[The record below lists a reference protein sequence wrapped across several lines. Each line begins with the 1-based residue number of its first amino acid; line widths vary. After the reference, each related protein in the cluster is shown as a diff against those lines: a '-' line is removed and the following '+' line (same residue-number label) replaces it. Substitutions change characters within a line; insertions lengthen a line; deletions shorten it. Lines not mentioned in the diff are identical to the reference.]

1 MLELTPNLNMN
12 SKKALYVQ
20 LYEYIKKE
28 IKDGTISAFTKLPA
42 KRKLAGYLQV
52 SKNTIEA
59 AYEQLLA
66 EGYIESISRK
76 GYFVCEFEQMMDVEG
91 SEAEVE
97 EIPFR
102 EGNYT
107 FDFTQTGVDTNT
119 FPFTTYRK
127 LINDVWQ
134 PHNND
139 LLFLGHP
146 QGELS
151 LREEIANYL
160 YESRGVRCSASQIV
174 LGAGTQILVKLLF
187 QLLKGSNYA
196 VENPGYHRKMVVFEQ
211 GEKKVQMLSLDRDGI
226 CMADLENSDANVVFV
241 TPSHQFPYGMIMPIT
256 RRTQLLQWAKKE
268 EDRYIIEDDYDS
280 EFRYSGRPI
289 PALQGLDTDGK
300 VIYMGTL
307 SKALLP
313 SLRMSYIVLPKNL
326 IKKYQKEYLFYTQS
340 VSRMDQEVIR
350 KFLNEGYWEKHIHK
364 MRVVYRKKR
373 DRLVFEIEKYF
384 SNRVEVI
391 GEDSGLHILLKV
403 HNGMREEELI
413 KAAAKYS
420 IKIYPFSTYYKDD
433 TAPEN
438 VVLLGFAILSEEEIA
453 KAIQLL
459 HKAWFTRSK
468 KTSSKHEDVFYYL
481 FSSKNKTICS
491 SSQY

>member
-42 KRKLAGYLQV
+42 KRKLADYLQV

-76 GYFVCEFEQMMDVEG
+76 GYFVCKFEQMMDVEG

-127 LINDVWQ
+127 FINDVWQ
-134 PHNND
+134 PRNNE

-211 GEKKVQMLSLDRDGI
+211 GEERVQMLSLDKDGI

-256 RRTQLLQWAKKE
+256 RRTQLLQWAQKE
-268 EDRYIIEDDYDS
+268 DDRYIIEDDYDS
-280 EFRYSGRPI
+280 EFRYSGKPI

-340 VSRMDQEVIR
+340 VSRMDQEVVR
-350 KFLNEGYWEKHIHK
+350 KFLHEGYWEKHIHK

-384 SNRVEVI
+384 SNLVEII

-413 KAAAKYS
+413 KEAAKYS
-420 IKIYPFSTYYKDD
+420 IKIYPVSTYYKDD

-459 HKAWFTRSK
+459 HKAWFTRK
-468 KTSSKHEDVFYYL
+468 
-481 FSSKNKTICS
+481 
-491 SSQY
+491 

>member
-1 MLELTPNLNMN
+1 MLELTPNLNTR
-12 SKKALYVQ
+12 SKTALYVQ

-28 IKDGTISAFTKLPA
+28 VKDGTIPAFTKLPA
-42 KRKLAGYLQV
+42 KRKLASYLQV
-52 SKNTIEA
+52 SKNTVEA

-66 EGYIESISRK
+66 EGYIESASRK
-76 GYFVCEFEQMMDVEG
+76 GYFVCKIEQMIYVEG
-91 SEAEVE
+91 SEAKVE
-97 EIPFR
+97 EVPFR
-102 EGNYT
+102 EENYT

-119 FPFTTYRK
+119 FPFTMYRK

-134 PHNND
+134 PHNNE

-226 CMADLENSDANVVFV
+226 CMEDLENSDANVVFV

-268 EDRYIIEDDYDS
+268 EERYIIEDDYDS
-280 EFRYSGRPI
+280 EFRYSGKPI

-326 IKKYQKEYLFYTQS
+326 IEKYQKEYLFYTQS

-350 KFLNEGYWEKHIHK
+350 TFLNEGYWEKHIHK

-413 KAAAKYS
+413 QEAAKYS
-420 IKIYPFSTYYKDD
+420 IKIYPVSTYYKDG
-433 TAPEN
+433 TASEN

-459 HKAWFTRSK
+459 HKAWCTK
-468 KTSSKHEDVFYYL
+468 K
-481 FSSKNKTICS
+481 
-491 SSQY
+491 

>member
-1 MLELTPNLNMN
+1 MLELTPNLNAK
-12 SKKALYVQ
+12 SKIALYVQ

-28 IKDGTISAFTKLPA
+28 IKDGTIPAFTKLPA
-42 KRKLAGYLQV
+42 KRKLASYLQV
-52 SKNTIEA
+52 SKNTVEA

-66 EGYIESISRK
+66 EGYIESASRK
-76 GYFVCEFEQMMDVEG
+76 GYFVCKVEQMIYVEG
-91 SEAEVE
+91 SDVKVE
-97 EIPFR
+97 EVPFW
-102 EGNYT
+102 EENYK
-107 FDFTQTGVDTNT
+107 FDFTQTGVDTKT
-119 FPFTTYRK
+119 FPFTMYRK

-134 PHNND
+134 PHNNE

-151 LREEIANYL
+151 LREEIAKYL

-174 LGAGTQILVKLLF
+174 LGAGTQILVRLLF

-211 GEKKVQMLSLDRDGI
+211 GEEKVQMLSLDRDGI

-280 EFRYSGRPI
+280 EFRYSGKPI

-373 DRLVFEIEKYF
+373 DRLVFEIGKYF

-403 HNGMREEELI
+403 HNGMGEEELI
-413 KAAAKYS
+413 KEAAKYS
-420 IKIYPFSTYYKDD
+420 IKIYPVSTYYKDD

-453 KAIQLL
+453 QAIQLL
-459 HKAWFTRSK
+459 NTAWFRK
-468 KTSSKHEDVFYYL
+468 K
-481 FSSKNKTICS
+481 
-491 SSQY
+491 

>member
-76 GYFVCEFEQMMDVEG
+76 GYFVCKFEQMMDVEG
-91 SEAEVE
+91 SETEVE

-241 TPSHQFPYGMIMPIT
+241 TPSHQFPYGMIMSIT

-350 KFLNEGYWEKHIHK
+350 KFLHEGYWEKHIHK

-384 SNRVEVI
+384 SNHVEVI

-420 IKIYPFSTYYKDD
+420 IKIYPVSTYYKAD

-438 VVLLGFAILSEEEIA
+438 VVLLGFAILSEEEIEQA
-453 KAIQLL
+453 VQLL
-459 HKAWFTRSK
+459 NIAWFRK
-468 KTSSKHEDVFYYL
+468 K
-481 FSSKNKTICS
+481 
-491 SSQY
+491 

>member
-1 MLELTPNLNMN
+1 MLELTPNLNTK
-12 SKKALYVQ
+12 SKIALYVQ

-28 IKDGTISAFTKLPA
+28 IKDGTIPAFTKLPA
-42 KRKLAGYLQV
+42 KRKLASYLQV
-52 SKNTIEA
+52 SKNTVEA

-66 EGYIESISRK
+66 EGYIESASRK
-76 GYFVCEFEQMMDVEG
+76 GYFVCKIEQMIYVEG
-91 SEAEVE
+91 SEAKVE
-97 EIPFR
+97 EVSFR
-102 EGNYT
+102 EEDYK
-107 FDFTQTGVDTNT
+107 FDFTQTGVDTDT

-134 PHNND
+134 PHNNE
-139 LLFLGHP
+139 LLFLGHS

-151 LREEIANYL
+151 LREEIASYL

-226 CMADLENSDANVVFV
+226 CMTDLENSDANVVFV

-280 EFRYSGRPI
+280 EFRYSGKPI

-313 SLRMSYIVLPKNL
+313 SLRMSYIVLPKNV
-326 IKKYQKEYLFYTQS
+326 IEKYQKEYLFYTQS

-350 KFLNEGYWEKHIHK
+350 RFLNEGYWEKHIHK

-391 GEDSGLHILLKV
+391 GEDSGLHILLQV

-413 KAAAKYS
+413 KEAAKYS
-420 IKIYPFSTYYKDD
+420 IKIYPVSTYYKDG

-438 VVLLGFAILSEEEIA
+438 VVLLGFAILSEDEIA

-459 HKAWFTRSK
+459 HKAWYTRK
-468 KTSSKHEDVFYYL
+468 
-481 FSSKNKTICS
+481 
-491 SSQY
+491 

>member
-1 MLELTPNLNMN
+1 MLELTPNLNLN

-42 KRKLAGYLQV
+42 KRKLADYLQV

-76 GYFVCEFEQMMDVEG
+76 GYFVCKFEQMMDVEG

-196 VENPGYHRKMVVFEQ
+196 VENPGYHRKMAVFEQ

-256 RRTQLLQWAKKE
+256 RRTHLLQWAKKA

-280 EFRYSGRPI
+280 EFRYSGKPI

-313 SLRMSYIVLPKNL
+313 SLRMSL
-326 IKKYQKEYLFYTQS
+326 
-340 VSRMDQEVIR
+340 
-350 KFLNEGYWEKHIHK
+350 
-364 MRVVYRKKR
+364 
-373 DRLVFEIEKYF
+373 
-384 SNRVEVI
+384 
-391 GEDSGLHILLKV
+391 
-403 HNGMREEELI
+403 
-413 KAAAKYS
+413 YS
-420 IKIYPFSTYYKDD
+420 IT
-433 TAPEN
+433 
-438 VVLLGFAILSEEEIA
+438 EE
-453 KAIQLL
+453 
-459 HKAWFTRSK
+459 F
-468 KTSSKHEDVFYYL
+468 
-481 FSSKNKTICS
+481 N
-491 SSQY
+491 

>member
-1 MLELTPNLNMN
+1 MLELTPNLNAK
-12 SKKALYVQ
+12 SKIALYVQ

-28 IKDGTISAFTKLPA
+28 IKDGTIPAFTKLPA

-76 GYFVCEFEQMMDVEG
+76 GYFVCKFEQMMDVEG

-384 SNRVEVI
+384 SNHVEVI

-420 IKIYPFSTYYKDD
+420 IKIYPVSTYYKAD

-438 VVLLGFAILSEEEIA
+438 VVLLGFAILSEEEIEQA
-453 KAIQLL
+453 VQLL
-459 HKAWFTRSK
+459 NIAWFRK
-468 KTSSKHEDVFYYL
+468 K
-481 FSSKNKTICS
+481 
-491 SSQY
+491 

>member
-1 MLELTPNLNMN
+1 MLELTPNLNTQ
-12 SKKALYVQ
+12 SKIALYVQ

-28 IKDGTISAFTKLPA
+28 IKDGTIPAFTKLPA
-42 KRKLAGYLQV
+42 KRKLAIYLQV
-52 SKNTIEA
+52 SKNTVEA

-76 GYFVCEFEQMMDVEG
+76 GYFVCKIEQMIHVEG
-91 SEAEVE
+91 SEDRIAE
-97 EIPFR
+97 ISFR
-102 EGNYT
+102 ERDYT

-119 FPFTTYRK
+119 FPFNMYRK

-134 PHNND
+134 PHNNE

-146 QGELS
+146 QGEVS
-151 LREEIANYL
+151 LREEIAKYL
-160 YESRGVRCSASQIV
+160 YESRGVRCSPSQIV

-187 QLLKGSNYA
+187 QLLQGSCYA
-196 VENPGYHRKMVVFEQ
+196 VENPGYHRKMVAFEQ
-211 GEKKVQMLSLDRDGI
+211 GENRVQMLSLDRDGI
-226 CMADLENSDANVVFV
+226 CIADLENSDANVVFV

-256 RRTQLLQWAKKE
+256 RRMQLLQWAKKE
-268 EDRYIIEDDYDS
+268 EGRYIIEDDYDS
-280 EFRYSGRPI
+280 EFRYSGKPI

-326 IKKYQKEYLFYTQS
+326 INKYQKQYLFYTQS
-340 VSRMDQEVIR
+340 VSRIDQEVIR
-350 KFLNEGYWEKHIHK
+350 KFLNEGHFEKHIHK

-384 SNRVEVI
+384 ADQVEVI

-403 HNGMREEELI
+403 HNGMREEDLI
-413 KAAAKYS
+413 TEAAKHR
-420 IKIYPFSTYYKDD
+420 IKVYPVSTYYKDG
-433 TAPEN
+433 TAPGN
-438 VVLLGFAILSEEEIA
+438 IVLLGFAILSEEEIA

-459 HKAWFTRSK
+459 STAWFTK
-468 KTSSKHEDVFYYL
+468 K
-481 FSSKNKTICS
+481 
-491 SSQY
+491 

>member
-1 MLELTPNLNMN
+1 MLELTPNLNAK
-12 SKKALYVQ
+12 SKIALYVQ

-28 IKDGTISAFTKLPA
+28 IKDGTIPAFPKLPA
-42 KRKLAGYLQV
+42 KRKLASYLQV
-52 SKNTIEA
+52 SKNTVEA

-66 EGYIESISRK
+66 EGYIESASRK
-76 GYFVCEFEQMMDVEG
+76 GYFVCKVEQMIYVEG

-97 EIPFR
+97 EISFR
-102 EGNYT
+102 EENYK
-107 FDFTQTGVDTNT
+107 FDFTQTGVDTKT
-119 FPFTTYRK
+119 FPFTMYRK

-134 PHNND
+134 PHNNE

-151 LREEIANYL
+151 LREEIAKYL

-211 GEKKVQMLSLDRDGI
+211 GEEKVQMLSLDRDGI

-280 EFRYSGRPI
+280 EFRYSGKPI

-373 DRLVFEIEKYF
+373 DRLVFEIGKYF

-391 GEDSGLHILLKV
+391 GGRFGITHF
-403 HNGMREEELI
+403 I
-413 KAAAKYS
+413 KSA
-420 IKIYPFSTYYKDD
+420 
-433 TAPEN
+433 
-438 VVLLGFAILSEEEIA
+438 
-453 KAIQLL
+453 
-459 HKAWFTRSK
+459 
-468 KTSSKHEDVFYYL
+468 
-481 FSSKNKTICS
+481 
-491 SSQY
+491 

>member
-1 MLELTPNLNMN
+1 M
-12 SKKALYVQ
+12 
-20 LYEYIKKE
+20 
-28 IKDGTISAFTKLPA
+28 
-42 KRKLAGYLQV
+42 

-76 GYFVCEFEQMMDVEG
+76 GYFVCKFEQMMDVEG

-187 QLLKGSNYA
+187 N
-196 VENPGYHRKMVVFEQ
+196 
-211 GEKKVQMLSLDRDGI
+211 
-226 CMADLENSDANVVFV
+226 C
-241 TPSHQFPYGMIMPIT
+241 
-256 RRTQLLQWAKKE
+256 
-268 EDRYIIEDDYDS
+268 
-280 EFRYSGRPI
+280 
-289 PALQGLDTDGK
+289 
-300 VIYMGTL
+300 
-307 SKALLP
+307 
-313 SLRMSYIVLPKNL
+313 
-326 IKKYQKEYLFYTQS
+326 
-340 VSRMDQEVIR
+340 
-350 KFLNEGYWEKHIHK
+350 
-364 MRVVYRKKR
+364 
-373 DRLVFEIEKYF
+373 
-384 SNRVEVI
+384 
-391 GEDSGLHILLKV
+391 
-403 HNGMREEELI
+403 
-413 KAAAKYS
+413 
-420 IKIYPFSTYYKDD
+420 
-433 TAPEN
+433 
-438 VVLLGFAILSEEEIA
+438 
-453 KAIQLL
+453 
-459 HKAWFTRSK
+459 
-468 KTSSKHEDVFYYL
+468 
-481 FSSKNKTICS
+481 
-491 SSQY
+491 

>member
-1 MLELTPNLNMN
+1 MLELTPNLNVN
-12 SKKALYVQ
+12 SKRALYVQ

-28 IKDGTISAFTKLPA
+28 IKDGTIPALTKLPA
-42 KRKLAGYLQV
+42 KRKLASYLQV
-52 SKNTIEA
+52 SKNTVEA

-66 EGYIESISRK
+66 EGYIESASRK
-76 GYFVCEFEQMMDVEG
+76 GYFVCEIEQIIYVEG
-91 SEAEVE
+91 SEAKVE
-97 EIPFR
+97 EVSFR
-102 EGNYT
+102 EENYT
-107 FDFTQTGVDTNT
+107 FDFTQTGVDTDT

-134 PHNND
+134 PHNNE

-211 GEKKVQMLSLDRDGI
+211 GEKKVQILSLDRDGI
-226 CMADLENSDANVVFV
+226 CMADLENSDANIVFV

-280 EFRYSGRPI
+280 EFRYSGKPI

-313 SLRMSYIVLPKNL
+313 SLRMSYIVLPKNV
-326 IKKYQKEYLFYTQS
+326 IEKYQKEYLFYTQS

-413 KAAAKYS
+413 KEAAKYS
-420 IKIYPFSTYYKDD
+420 IKIYPVSTYYKDG

-438 VVLLGFAILSEEEIA
+438 VVLLGFAILSEDEIA
-453 KAIQLL
+453 KAVQLL
-459 HKAWFTRSK
+459 HKAWYTRK
-468 KTSSKHEDVFYYL
+468 
-481 FSSKNKTICS
+481 
-491 SSQY
+491 

>member
-1 MLELTPNLNMN
+1 MLELTPNLNTK
-12 SKKALYVQ
+12 SKIALYVQ

-28 IKDGTISAFTKLPA
+28 IKDGTIPAFTKLPA
-42 KRKLAGYLQV
+42 KRKLASYLQV
-52 SKNTIEA
+52 SKNTVEV

-66 EGYIESISRK
+66 EGYIESASRK
-76 GYFVCEFEQMMDVEG
+76 GYFVCKIEQMIYVEG
-91 SEAEVE
+91 SEAKVE
-97 EIPFR
+97 EVSFR
-102 EGNYT
+102 EENYK
-107 FDFTQTGVDTNT
+107 FDFTQTGVDTDT

-134 PHNND
+134 PHNNE

-151 LREEIANYL
+151 LREEIASYL

-187 QLLKGSNYA
+187 QLLKESNYA

-211 GEKKVQMLSLDRDGI
+211 GETRVQMLPLDRDGI
-226 CMADLENSDANVVFV
+226 CIADLENSNANVVFV

-256 RRTQLLQWAKKE
+256 RRMQLLQWAKKE
-268 EDRYIIEDDYDS
+268 ESRYIIEDDYDS
-280 EFRYSGRPI
+280 EFRYSGKPI
-289 PALQGLDTDGK
+289 PALQGLDTEGK

-313 SLRMSYIVLPKNL
+313 SLRMSYMVLPKKL
-326 IKKYQKEYLFYTQS
+326 IKKYQQQYLFYTQS
-340 VSRMDQEVIR
+340 ISRMDQEVIR
-350 KFLNEGYWEKHIHK
+350 RFLNEGYWEKHIHK

-413 KAAAKYS
+413 QEAAKYS
-420 IKIYPFSTYYKDD
+420 IKIYPVSTYYKDG
-433 TAPEN
+433 TAPES

-459 HKAWFTRSK
+459 HKAWFTRK
-468 KTSSKHEDVFYYL
+468 
-481 FSSKNKTICS
+481 
-491 SSQY
+491 

>member
-1 MLELTPNLNMN
+1 MLELTPNLNVN
-12 SKKALYVQ
+12 SKRALYVQ

-28 IKDGTISAFTKLPA
+28 IKDGTIPALTKLPA
-42 KRKLAGYLQV
+42 KRKLASYLQV
-52 SKNTIEA
+52 SKNTVEA

-66 EGYIESISRK
+66 EGYIESASRK
-76 GYFVCEFEQMMDVEG
+76 GYFVCKVEQMIYVEG
-91 SEAEVE
+91 SEEKVE
-97 EIPFR
+97 EVPFR
-102 EGNYT
+102 EENYT

-134 PHNND
+134 PHNNE

-280 EFRYSGRPI
+280 EFRYSGKPI

-313 SLRMSYIVLPKNL
+313 SLRMSYIVLPKNV
-326 IKKYQKEYLFYTQS
+326 IEKYQKEYLFYTQS

-350 KFLNEGYWEKHIHK
+350 KFLNEGYWGKHIHK

-413 KAAAKYS
+413 KEAAKYS
-420 IKIYPFSTYYKDD
+420 IKIYPVSTYYKDG

-438 VVLLGFAILSEEEIA
+438 VVLLGFAILSEDEIA
-453 KAIQLL
+453 KAVQLL
-459 HKAWFTRSK
+459 HKAWYTRK
-468 KTSSKHEDVFYYL
+468 
-481 FSSKNKTICS
+481 
-491 SSQY
+491 

>member
-1 MLELTPNLNMN
+1 MLELTPNLNVN
-12 SKKALYVQ
+12 SKRALYVQ

-28 IKDGTISAFTKLPA
+28 IKDGTIPALTKLPA
-42 KRKLAGYLQV
+42 KRKLASYLQV
-52 SKNTIEA
+52 SKNTVEA

-66 EGYIESISRK
+66 EGYIESASRK
-76 GYFVCEFEQMMDVEG
+76 GYFVCKVEQMIYVEG
-91 SEAEVE
+91 SEAKVE
-97 EIPFR
+97 EVPFR
-102 EGNYT
+102 EENYT

-134 PHNND
+134 PHNNE

-226 CMADLENSDANVVFV
+226 CMADLENSDVNVVFV

-280 EFRYSGRPI
+280 EFRYSGKPI

-313 SLRMSYIVLPKNL
+313 SLRMSYIVLPKNV
-326 IKKYQKEYLFYTQS
+326 IEKYQKEYLFYTQS

-350 KFLNEGYWEKHIHK
+350 KFLNEGYWGKHIHK

-413 KAAAKYS
+413 KEAAKYS
-420 IKIYPFSTYYKDD
+420 IKIYPVSTYYKDG

-438 VVLLGFAILSEEEIA
+438 VVLLGFAILSEDEIA
-453 KAIQLL
+453 KAVQLL
-459 HKAWFTRSK
+459 HKAWYTRK
-468 KTSSKHEDVFYYL
+468 
-481 FSSKNKTICS
+481 
-491 SSQY
+491 

>member
-1 MLELTPNLNMN
+1 MLELTPNLNAK
-12 SKKALYVQ
+12 SKIALYVQ

-28 IKDGTISAFTKLPA
+28 IKDGTIPAFTKLPA
-42 KRKLAGYLQV
+42 KRKLASYLQV
-52 SKNTIEA
+52 SKNTVEA

-66 EGYIESISRK
+66 EGYIESALRK
-76 GYFVCEFEQMMDVEG
+76 GYFVCKVEQMIYVEG

-97 EIPFR
+97 EISFR
-102 EGNYT
+102 EENYK
-107 FDFTQTGVDTNT
+107 FDFTQTGVDTKT
-119 FPFTTYRK
+119 FPFTMYRK

-134 PHNND
+134 PHNNE

-151 LREEIANYL
+151 LREEIAKYL

-211 GEKKVQMLSLDRDGI
+211 GEEKVQMLSLDRDGI

-280 EFRYSGRPI
+280 EFRYSGKPI

-373 DRLVFEIEKYF
+373 DRLVFEIGKYF

-413 KAAAKYS
+413 KEAAKYS
-420 IKIYPFSTYYKDD
+420 IKIYPVSTYYKDD

-453 KAIQLL
+453 QAIQLL
-459 HKAWFTRSK
+459 NTAWFRK
-468 KTSSKHEDVFYYL
+468 K
-481 FSSKNKTICS
+481 
-491 SSQY
+491 

>member
-12 SKKALYVQ
+12 SKKVLYVQ

-76 GYFVCEFEQMMDVEG
+76 GYFVCKFEQMMDVEG
-91 SEAEVE
+91 SETEVE

-384 SNRVEVI
+384 SNHVEVI

-420 IKIYPFSTYYKDD
+420 IKIYPVSTYYKAD

-438 VVLLGFAILSEEEIA
+438 VVLLGFAILSEEEIEQA
-453 KAIQLL
+453 VQLL
-459 HKAWFTRSK
+459 NIAWFRK
-468 KTSSKHEDVFYYL
+468 K
-481 FSSKNKTICS
+481 
-491 SSQY
+491 

>member
-1 MLELTPNLNMN
+1 MLELTPNLNVN
-12 SKKALYVQ
+12 SKRALYVQ

-28 IKDGTISAFTKLPA
+28 IKDGTIPALTKLPA
-42 KRKLAGYLQV
+42 KRKLASYLQV
-52 SKNTIEA
+52 SKNTVEA

-66 EGYIESISRK
+66 EGYIESASRK
-76 GYFVCEFEQMMDVEG
+76 GYFVCKVEQMIYVEG
-91 SEAEVE
+91 SEAKVE
-97 EIPFR
+97 EVPFR
-102 EGNYT
+102 EENYT

-134 PHNND
+134 PHNNE

-280 EFRYSGRPI
+280 EFRYSGKPI

-313 SLRMSYIVLPKNL
+313 SLRMSYIVLPKNV
-326 IKKYQKEYLFYTQS
+326 IEKYQKEYLFYTQS

-364 MRVVYRKKR
+364 IRVVYRKKR

-413 KAAAKYS
+413 KEAAKYS
-420 IKIYPFSTYYKDD
+420 IKIYPVSTYYKDG

-438 VVLLGFAILSEEEIA
+438 VVLLGFAILSEDEIA
-453 KAIQLL
+453 KAVQLL
-459 HKAWFTRSK
+459 HKAWYTRK
-468 KTSSKHEDVFYYL
+468 
-481 FSSKNKTICS
+481 
-491 SSQY
+491 

>member
-42 KRKLAGYLQV
+42 KRKLADYLQV

-76 GYFVCEFEQMMDVEG
+76 GYFVCKFEQMMDVEG

-151 LREEIANYL
+151 LREEIASYL

-211 GEKKVQMLSLDRDGI
+211 GEERVQMLSLDRDGI

-256 RRTQLLQWAKKE
+256 RRTQLLQWAKKA

-280 EFRYSGRPI
+280 EFRYSGKPI

-350 KFLNEGYWEKHIHK
+350 KFLHEGYWEKHIHK

-384 SNRVEVI
+384 SNHVEVI

-413 KAAAKYS
+413 KEATKYS
-420 IKIYPFSTYYKDD
+420 IKIYPVSTYYKAD

-438 VVLLGFAILSEEEIA
+438 VVLLGFAILSEEEIEQA
-453 KAIQLL
+453 VQLL
-459 HKAWFTRSK
+459 NIAWFRK
-468 KTSSKHEDVFYYL
+468 K
-481 FSSKNKTICS
+481 
-491 SSQY
+491 

>member
-1 MLELTPNLNMN
+1 MLELTPNLNVN
-12 SKKALYVQ
+12 SKRALYMQ

-28 IKDGTISAFTKLPA
+28 IKDGTIPALTKLPA
-42 KRKLAGYLQV
+42 KRKLASYLQV
-52 SKNTIEA
+52 SKNTVEA

-66 EGYIESISRK
+66 EGYIESASRK
-76 GYFVCEFEQMMDVEG
+76 GYFVCKIEQMIYVEG
-91 SEAEVE
+91 SEAKVE
-97 EIPFR
+97 EVPFR
-102 EGNYT
+102 EENYK

-134 PHNND
+134 PHNNE

-280 EFRYSGRPI
+280 EFRYSGKPI

-313 SLRMSYIVLPKNL
+313 SLRMSYIVLPKNV
-326 IKKYQKEYLFYTQS
+326 IEKYQKEYLFYTQS

-413 KAAAKYS
+413 KEAAKYS
-420 IKIYPFSTYYKDD
+420 IKIYPVSTYYKDS

-438 VVLLGFAILSEEEIA
+438 VVLLGFAILSEDEIA
-453 KAIQLL
+453 KAVQLL
-459 HKAWFTRSK
+459 HKAWYTRK
-468 KTSSKHEDVFYYL
+468 
-481 FSSKNKTICS
+481 
-491 SSQY
+491 

>member
-241 TPSHQFPYGMIMPIT
+241 TPSHQFPCGMIMPIT

-280 EFRYSGRPI
+280 EFRYSGKPI

-373 DRLVFEIEKYF
+373 NRLVFEIEKYF

-420 IKIYPFSTYYKDD
+420 IKIYPVSTYYKDD

-459 HKAWFTRSK
+459 HKAWFTRK
-468 KTSSKHEDVFYYL
+468 
-481 FSSKNKTICS
+481 
-491 SSQY
+491 

>member
-76 GYFVCEFEQMMDVEG
+76 GYFVCKFEQMMDVEG

-102 EGNYT
+102 EGSYT

-127 LINDVWQ
+127 FINDVWQ
-134 PHNND
+134 PRNNE

-151 LREEIANYL
+151 LREEITNYL

-211 GEKKVQMLSLDRDGI
+211 GEERVQMLSLDKDGI

-256 RRTQLLQWAKKE
+256 RRTQLLQWAQKE
-268 EDRYIIEDDYDS
+268 DDRYIIEDDYDS
-280 EFRYSGRPI
+280 EFRYSGKPI

-340 VSRMDQEVIR
+340 VSRMDQEVVR
-350 KFLNEGYWEKHIHK
+350 KFLHEGYWEKHIHK

-384 SNRVEVI
+384 FNLVEII

-403 HNGMREEELI
+403 HNGMQEEELI
-413 KAAAKYS
+413 KEAAKYS
-420 IKIYPFSTYYKDD
+420 IKIYPISTYYKDD

-459 HKAWFTRSK
+459 HKAWFTRK
-468 KTSSKHEDVFYYL
+468 
-481 FSSKNKTICS
+481 
-491 SSQY
+491 

>member
-1 MLELTPNLNMN
+1 MLELTPNLNTQ
-12 SKKALYVQ
+12 SKIALYVQ

-28 IKDGTISAFTKLPA
+28 IKDGTIPAFTKLPA
-42 KRKLAGYLQV
+42 KRKLAIYLQV
-52 SKNTIEA
+52 SKNTVEA

-76 GYFVCEFEQMMDVEG
+76 GYFVCKIEQMIHVEG
-91 SEAEVE
+91 SEDWIA

-102 EGNYT
+102 ERGYT

-119 FPFTTYRK
+119 FPFNMYRK

-134 PHNND
+134 PYNNE

-146 QGELS
+146 QGEVS
-151 LREEIANYL
+151 LREEIAKYL

-187 QLLKGSNYA
+187 QLLQGSCYA

-211 GEKKVQMLSLDRDGI
+211 GEKSVQMLSLDKDGI
-226 CMADLENSDANVVFV
+226 CIADLENSDANVVFV

-256 RRTQLLQWAKKE
+256 RRMQLLQWAKKE
-268 EDRYIIEDDYDS
+268 EGRYIIEDDYDS
-280 EFRYSGRPI
+280 EFRYSGKPI
-289 PALQGLDTDGK
+289 PALQGLDADGK

-313 SLRMSYIVLPKNL
+313 SLRMSYMVLPKKL
-326 IKKYQKEYLFYTQS
+326 IKKYQKQYLFYTQS
-340 VSRMDQEVIR
+340 VSRIDQEVIR
-350 KFLNEGYWEKHIHK
+350 KFLNEGHFEKHIHK

-403 HNGMREEELI
+403 HNGMSEEELI
-413 KAAAKYS
+413 KEATKHR
-420 IKIYPFSTYYKDD
+420 IKIYPVSTYYKDG

-438 VVLLGFAILSEEEIA
+438 VVLLGFATLSEEELA

-459 HKAWFTRSK
+459 NMAWFIR
-468 KTSSKHEDVFYYL
+468 
-481 FSSKNKTICS
+481 
-491 SSQY
+491 Q

>member
-1 MLELTPNLNMN
+1 MLELTPNLNVN
-12 SKKALYVQ
+12 SKRALYVQ

-28 IKDGTISAFTKLPA
+28 IKDGTIPALTKLPA
-42 KRKLAGYLQV
+42 KRKLASYLQV
-52 SKNTIEA
+52 SKNTVEA

-66 EGYIESISRK
+66 EGYIESASRK
-76 GYFVCEFEQMMDVEG
+76 GYFVCKVEQMIYVEG
-91 SEAEVE
+91 SEAKVE
-97 EIPFR
+97 EVPFR
-102 EGNYT
+102 EENYT

-134 PHNND
+134 PHNNE

-280 EFRYSGRPI
+280 EFRYSGKPI

-313 SLRMSYIVLPKNL
+313 SLRMSYIVLPKNV
-326 IKKYQKEYLFYTQS
+326 IEKYQKEYLFYTQS

-350 KFLNEGYWEKHIHK
+350 KFLNEGYWGKHIHK

-413 KAAAKYS
+413 KEAAKYS
-420 IKIYPFSTYYKDD
+420 IKIYPVSTYYKDG

-438 VVLLGFAILSEEEIA
+438 VVLLGFAILSEDEIA
-453 KAIQLL
+453 KAVQLL
-459 HKAWFTRSK
+459 HKAWYTRK
-468 KTSSKHEDVFYYL
+468 
-481 FSSKNKTICS
+481 
-491 SSQY
+491 

>member
-1 MLELTPNLNMN
+1 MLELTPNLNLN

-42 KRKLAGYLQV
+42 KRKLADYLQV

-76 GYFVCEFEQMMDVEG
+76 GYFVCKFEQMMDVEG

-384 SNRVEVI
+384 SNHVEVI

-413 KAAAKYS
+413 KAAAKHS
-420 IKIYPFSTYYKDD
+420 IKIYPVSTYYKAD

-438 VVLLGFAILSEEEIA
+438 VVLLGFAILSEEEIEQA
-453 KAIQLL
+453 VQLL
-459 HKAWFTRSK
+459 NIAWFRK
-468 KTSSKHEDVFYYL
+468 R
-481 FSSKNKTICS
+481 
-491 SSQY
+491 

>member
-28 IKDGTISAFTKLPA
+28 IKDGTISAFSKLPA
-42 KRKLAGYLQV
+42 KRKLADYLQV

-76 GYFVCEFEQMMDVEG
+76 GYFVCKIEQMMDVEG

-384 SNRVEVI
+384 SNHVEVI

-413 KAAAKYS
+413 KAAAKHS
-420 IKIYPFSTYYKDD
+420 IKIYPVSTYYKAD

-438 VVLLGFAILSEEEIA
+438 VVLLGFAILSEEEIEQA
-453 KAIQLL
+453 VQLL
-459 HKAWFTRSK
+459 NIAWFRK
-468 KTSSKHEDVFYYL
+468 R
-481 FSSKNKTICS
+481 
-491 SSQY
+491 

>member
-384 SNRVEVI
+384 SNHVEVI

-420 IKIYPFSTYYKDD
+420 IKIYPVSTYYKAD

-438 VVLLGFAILSEEEIA
+438 VVLLGFAILSEEEIEQA
-453 KAIQLL
+453 VQLL
-459 HKAWFTRSK
+459 NIAWFRK
-468 KTSSKHEDVFYYL
+468 R
-481 FSSKNKTICS
+481 
-491 SSQY
+491 

>member
-1 MLELTPNLNMN
+1 MLELTPNLNAK
-12 SKKALYVQ
+12 SKIALYVQ

-28 IKDGTISAFTKLPA
+28 IKDGTIPAFTKLPA
-42 KRKLAGYLQV
+42 KRKLASYLQV
-52 SKNTIEA
+52 SKNTVEA

-66 EGYIESISRK
+66 EGYIESASRK
-76 GYFVCEFEQMMDVEG
+76 GYFVCKVEQMIYVEG
-91 SEAEVE
+91 SEAKVE
-97 EIPFR
+97 EAPFR
-102 EGNYT
+102 EENYT
-107 FDFTQTGVDTNT
+107 FDFTQTGVDTHT
-119 FPFTTYRK
+119 FPFTIYRK

-134 PHNND
+134 PHNNE

-151 LREEIANYL
+151 LREEIVNYL

-280 EFRYSGRPI
+280 EFRYSGKPI

-326 IKKYQKEYLFYTQS
+326 IEKYQKEYFFYTQS

-391 GEDSGLHILLKV
+391 GEDSGLHILLQV

-413 KAAAKYS
+413 KEAAKYS
-420 IKIYPFSTYYKDD
+420 IKIYPVSTYYKDG

-453 KAIQLL
+453 EAIQLL
-459 HKAWFTRSK
+459 NTAWFRK
-468 KTSSKHEDVFYYL
+468 K
-481 FSSKNKTICS
+481 
-491 SSQY
+491 

>member
-1 MLELTPNLNMN
+1 MLELTPNLNVN

-20 LYEYIKKE
+20 LYEYIKEE
-28 IKDGTISAFTKLPA
+28 IKEGTILPFTKLPA
-42 KRKLAGYLQV
+42 KRKLATYLQV
-52 SKNTIEA
+52 SKNTVEA

-66 EGYIESISRK
+66 EGYIESMSRK
-76 GYFVCEFEQMMDVEG
+76 GYFVCKIEQMIHVKG
-91 SEAEVE
+91 SEERIGEV
-97 EIPFR
+97 PFQ
-102 EGNYT
+102 EKDYK
-107 FDFTQTGVDTNT
+107 FDFTQIGVDKNA
-119 FPFTTYRK
+119 FPFTVYRK

-134 PHNND
+134 PHNNE

-146 QGELS
+146 QGEWS

-211 GEKKVQMLSLDRDGI
+211 GEKRVQMLSLDRDGI
-226 CMADLENSDANVVFV
+226 CIADLENSDANIVFV

-256 RRTQLLQWAKKE
+256 RRMQLLQWAKKE
-268 EDRYIIEDDYDS
+268 EGRYIIEDDYDS
-280 EFRYSGRPI
+280 EFRYSGKPI

-313 SLRMSYIVLPKNL
+313 SLRMSYMVLPKKL
-326 IKKYQKEYLFYTQS
+326 IKRYQQQYLFYTQS

-350 KFLNEGYWEKHIHK
+350 RFLNERHWEKHIHK

-373 DRLVFEIEKYF
+373 DRLVLEIEKYF
-384 SNRVEVI
+384 SNCVEVI

-413 KAAAKYS
+413 KEAAKHS
-420 IKIYPFSTYYKDD
+420 IKIYPASTYYKDG

-453 KAIQLL
+453 EAIQLL
-459 HKAWFTRSK
+459 HKAWFTRK
-468 KTSSKHEDVFYYL
+468 
-481 FSSKNKTICS
+481 
-491 SSQY
+491 

>member
-1 MLELTPNLNMN
+1 MLELTPNLNTK
-12 SKKALYVQ
+12 SKIALYVQ

-28 IKDGTISAFTKLPA
+28 IKDGTIPAFTKLPA
-42 KRKLAGYLQV
+42 KRKLASYLQV
-52 SKNTIEA
+52 SKNTVEA

-66 EGYIESISRK
+66 EGYIESASRK
-76 GYFVCEFEQMMDVEG
+76 GYFVCKIEQMIYVER
-91 SEAEVE
+91 SEAKVE
-97 EIPFR
+97 EVSFR
-102 EGNYT
+102 EENYK
-107 FDFTQTGVDTNT
+107 FNFTQTGVDTDT

-134 PHNND
+134 PHNNE

-226 CMADLENSDANVVFV
+226 CMAELENSDANVVFV

-280 EFRYSGRPI
+280 EFRYSGKPI

-391 GEDSGLHILLKV
+391 GEDSGLHILLQV

-413 KAAAKYS
+413 KEAAKYS
-420 IKIYPFSTYYKDD
+420 IKIYPVSTYYKDG

-438 VVLLGFAILSEEEIA
+438 VVLLGFAILSEDEIA

-459 HKAWFTRSK
+459 HKAWYTRK
-468 KTSSKHEDVFYYL
+468 
-481 FSSKNKTICS
+481 
-491 SSQY
+491 

>member
-1 MLELTPNLNMN
+1 MLELTPNLNTK
-12 SKKALYVQ
+12 SKIALYVQ

-28 IKDGTISAFTKLPA
+28 IKDGTIPAFTKLPA
-42 KRKLAGYLQV
+42 KRKLASYLQV
-52 SKNTIEA
+52 SKNTVEA

-66 EGYIESISRK
+66 EGYIESASRK
-76 GYFVCEFEQMMDVEG
+76 GYFVCKIEQMIYVEG
-91 SEAEVE
+91 SEVKVE
-97 EIPFR
+97 EVSFW
-102 EGNYT
+102 EENYK
-107 FDFTQTGVDTNT
+107 FDFTQTGVDTDT

-134 PHNND
+134 PHNNE

-151 LREEIANYL
+151 LREEIASYL

-280 EFRYSGRPI
+280 EFRYSGKPI

-313 SLRMSYIVLPKNL
+313 SLRMSYIVLPKNV
-326 IKKYQKEYLFYTQS
+326 IEKYQKEYLFYTQS

-350 KFLNEGYWEKHIHK
+350 RFLNEGYWEKHIHK

-391 GEDSGLHILLKV
+391 GEDSGLHILLQV

-413 KAAAKYS
+413 KEAAKYS
-420 IKIYPFSTYYKDD
+420 IKIYPVSTYYKDG

-438 VVLLGFAILSEEEIA
+438 VVLLGFAILSEDEIA

-459 HKAWFTRSK
+459 HKAWYTRK
-468 KTSSKHEDVFYYL
+468 
-481 FSSKNKTICS
+481 
-491 SSQY
+491 

>member
-1 MLELTPNLNMN
+1 MLELTPNLNVN
-12 SKKALYVQ
+12 SKRALYVQ

-28 IKDGTISAFTKLPA
+28 IKDGTIPALTKLPA
-42 KRKLAGYLQV
+42 KRKLASYLQV
-52 SKNTIEA
+52 SKNTVEA

-66 EGYIESISRK
+66 EGYIESASRK
-76 GYFVCEFEQMMDVEG
+76 GYFVCKVEQMIYVEG
-91 SEAEVE
+91 SEEKVE
-97 EIPFR
+97 EVPFR
-102 EGNYT
+102 EENYT

-134 PHNND
+134 PHNNE

-280 EFRYSGRPI
+280 DFRYSGKPI

-313 SLRMSYIVLPKNL
+313 SLRMSYIVLPKNV
-326 IKKYQKEYLFYTQS
+326 IEKYQKEYLFYTQS

-391 GEDSGLHILLKV
+391 GEDSGLHILLKM

-413 KAAAKYS
+413 KEAAKYS
-420 IKIYPFSTYYKDD
+420 IKIYPVSTYYKDG

-438 VVLLGFAILSEEEIA
+438 VVLLGFAILSEDEIA
-453 KAIQLL
+453 KAVQLL
-459 HKAWFTRSK
+459 HKAWYTRK
-468 KTSSKHEDVFYYL
+468 
-481 FSSKNKTICS
+481 
-491 SSQY
+491 

>member
-1 MLELTPNLNMN
+1 MLELTPNLNTQ
-12 SKKALYVQ
+12 SKIALYVQ

-28 IKDGTISAFTKLPA
+28 IKDGTIPAFTKLPA
-42 KRKLAGYLQV
+42 KRKLAIYLQV
-52 SKNTIEA
+52 SKNTVEA

-76 GYFVCEFEQMMDVEG
+76 GYFVCEIEQMIHVEG
-91 SEAEVE
+91 GEDRIEEVSFLE
-97 EIPFR
+97 R
-102 EGNYT
+102 DYT

-119 FPFTTYRK
+119 FPFNMYRK

-134 PHNND
+134 PHNNE

-146 QGELS
+146 QGEVS

-160 YESRGVRCSASQIV
+160 YESRGVRCSPSQIV

-187 QLLKGSNYA
+187 QLLQGSCYA
-196 VENPGYHRKMVVFEQ
+196 VENPGYHRKMVAFEQ
-211 GEKKVQMLSLDRDGI
+211 GENRVQMLSLDRDGI
-226 CMADLENSDANVVFV
+226 CIADLENSDANVVFV

-256 RRTQLLQWAKKE
+256 RRMQLLQWAKRE
-268 EDRYIIEDDYDS
+268 EGRYIIEDDYDS
-280 EFRYSGRPI
+280 EFRYSGKPI
-289 PALQGLDTDGK
+289 PALQGLDADGK

-313 SLRMSYIVLPKNL
+313 SLRMSYMVLPKKL
-326 IKKYQKEYLFYTQS
+326 IKTYQKKYLFYTQS
-340 VSRMDQEVIR
+340 VSRIDQEVIR
-350 KFLNEGYWEKHIHK
+350 RFLNEGHFEKHIHK

-373 DRLVFEIEKYF
+373 DRLIFEIKKYF

-413 KAAAKYS
+413 KEAAKYS
-420 IKIYPFSTYYKDD
+420 IKIYPASTYYKVG

-438 VVLLGFAILSEEEIA
+438 IVLLGFAILSEEEIA

-459 HKAWFTRSK
+459 STAWFTRK
-468 KTSSKHEDVFYYL
+468 
-481 FSSKNKTICS
+481 
-491 SSQY
+491 

>member
-1 MLELTPNLNMN
+1 MLELTPNLNTQ
-12 SKKALYVQ
+12 SKIALYVQ

-28 IKDGTISAFTKLPA
+28 IKDGTIPAFTKLPA
-42 KRKLAGYLQV
+42 KRKLAIYLQV
-52 SKNTIEA
+52 SKNTVEA

-66 EGYIESISRK
+66 EGYIESASRK
-76 GYFVCEFEQMMDVEG
+76 GYFVCKVEQMIDVEG
-91 SEAEVE
+91 SEAKVE
-97 EIPFR
+97 EVSFR
-102 EGNYT
+102 EENYT

-134 PHNND
+134 PHNNE

-160 YESRGVRCSASQIV
+160 YESRGVRCSAGQIV

-211 GEKKVQMLSLDRDGI
+211 GKEKVQMLSLDRDGI
-226 CMADLENSDANVVFV
+226 CMADLENSNANVVFV

-256 RRTQLLQWAKKE
+256 RRTQLLQWAKKAK
-268 EDRYIIEDDYDS
+268 DRYIIEDDYDS
-280 EFRYSGRPI
+280 EFRYSGKPI
-289 PALQGLDTDGK
+289 PALQGLDTEGK

-313 SLRMSYIVLPKNL
+313 SLRMSYMVLPKKL
-326 IKKYQKEYLFYTQS
+326 IKKYQQQYLFYTQS

-384 SNRVEVI
+384 SNCVEVI

-413 KAAAKYS
+413 QEAAKYS
-420 IKIYPFSTYYKDD
+420 IKIYPVSTYYKDG

-459 HKAWFTRSK
+459 HKAWYTRK
-468 KTSSKHEDVFYYL
+468 
-481 FSSKNKTICS
+481 
-491 SSQY
+491 

>member
-1 MLELTPNLNMN
+1 MLELTPNLNTQ
-12 SKKALYVQ
+12 SKIALYVQ

-28 IKDGTISAFTKLPA
+28 IKDGTIPAFTKLPA
-42 KRKLAGYLQV
+42 KRKLAIYLQV
-52 SKNTIEA
+52 SKNTVEA

-66 EGYIESISRK
+66 EGYIESASRK
-76 GYFVCEFEQMMDVEG
+76 GYFVCKVEQMIDVEG
-91 SEAEVE
+91 SEAKVE
-97 EIPFR
+97 EVSFR
-102 EGNYT
+102 EENYT

-134 PHNND
+134 PHNNE

-211 GEKKVQMLSLDRDGI
+211 GKEKVQMLSLDRDGI
-226 CMADLENSDANVVFV
+226 CMADLENSNANVVLV

-256 RRTQLLQWAKKE
+256 RRTQLLQWAKKAK
-268 EDRYIIEDDYDS
+268 DRYIIEDDYDS
-280 EFRYSGRPI
+280 EFRYSGKPI
-289 PALQGLDTDGK
+289 PALQGLDTEGK

-313 SLRMSYIVLPKNL
+313 SLRMSYMVLPKKL
-326 IKKYQKEYLFYTQS
+326 IKKYQQQYLFYTQS
-340 VSRMDQEVIR
+340 VSRIDQEVIR

-384 SNRVEVI
+384 SNCVEVI

-413 KAAAKYS
+413 QEAAKYS
-420 IKIYPFSTYYKDD
+420 IKIYPVSTYYKDG

-459 HKAWFTRSK
+459 HKAWYTRK
-468 KTSSKHEDVFYYL
+468 
-481 FSSKNKTICS
+481 
-491 SSQY
+491 

>member
-1 MLELTPNLNMN
+1 MLELTPNLNVN
-12 SKKALYVQ
+12 SKRALYVQ

-28 IKDGTISAFTKLPA
+28 IKDGTIPALTKLPA
-42 KRKLAGYLQV
+42 KRKLASYLQV
-52 SKNTIEA
+52 SKNTVEA

-66 EGYIESISRK
+66 EGYIESASRK
-76 GYFVCEFEQMMDVEG
+76 GYFVCKVEQMIYVEG
-91 SEAEVE
+91 SEAKVE
-97 EIPFR
+97 EVPFR
-102 EGNYT
+102 EENYT

-134 PHNND
+134 PHNNE

-256 RRTQLLQWAKKE
+256 RRAQLLQWAKKE

-280 EFRYSGRPI
+280 EFRYSGKPI

-313 SLRMSYIVLPKNL
+313 SLRMSYIVLPKNV
-326 IKKYQKEYLFYTQS
+326 IEKYQKEYLFYTQS

-391 GEDSGLHILLKV
+391 GEDSGLHILLKM

-413 KAAAKYS
+413 QEAAKYS
-420 IKIYPFSTYYKDD
+420 IKIYPVSTYYKDG

-438 VVLLGFAILSEEEIA
+438 VVLLGFAILSEDEIA
-453 KAIQLL
+453 KAVQLL
-459 HKAWFTRSK
+459 HKAWYTRK
-468 KTSSKHEDVFYYL
+468 
-481 FSSKNKTICS
+481 
-491 SSQY
+491 

>member
-1 MLELTPNLNMN
+1 MLELTPNLNTK
-12 SKKALYVQ
+12 SKIALYVQ

-28 IKDGTISAFTKLPA
+28 IKDGTIPAFTKLPA
-42 KRKLAGYLQV
+42 KRKLASYLQV
-52 SKNTIEA
+52 SKNTVEA

-66 EGYIESISRK
+66 EGYIESASRK
-76 GYFVCEFEQMMDVEG
+76 GYFVCKVEQMIYVEG

-97 EIPFR
+97 EISFR
-102 EGNYT
+102 EENYK
-107 FDFTQTGVDTNT
+107 FDFTQTGVDTKT
-119 FPFTTYRK
+119 FPFTMYRK

-134 PHNND
+134 PHNNE

-151 LREEIANYL
+151 LREEIAKYL

-211 GEKKVQMLSLDRDGI
+211 GEEKVQMLSLDRDGI

-280 EFRYSGRPI
+280 EFRYSGKPI

-300 VIYMGTL
+300 IIYMGTL

-373 DRLVFEIEKYF
+373 DRLVFEIGKYF

-413 KAAAKYS
+413 KEAAKYS
-420 IKIYPFSTYYKDD
+420 IKIYPVSTYYKDD

-453 KAIQLL
+453 QAIQLL
-459 HKAWFTRSK
+459 NTAWFRK
-468 KTSSKHEDVFYYL
+468 K
-481 FSSKNKTICS
+481 
-491 SSQY
+491 